1 MKYDYGAALEDIES
15 MGKAFKDIFGDGE
28 GAAAVI
34 HALKLADRVTY
45 NLSDK
50 MVEVGADINYNETS
64 EWSSV
69 QIIFKAMI
77 DQACKEIKEGT
88 I

>member
-34 HALKLADRVTY
+34 HALKLADKVTGGPSRGM
-45 NLSDK
+45 LEAGRKHFDLGRDVS
-50 MVEVGADINYNETS
+50 G
-64 EWSSV
+64 
-69 QIIFKAMI
+69 FKAMI
-77 DQACKEIKEGT
+77 AQACKEIKEGT